1 MRGVV
6 LGDEG
11 SGPVRC
17 EEWSGRWEEWS
28 WQMRG
33 VVLADGR
40 RGPGRREEW
49 SWQMKGVVRA
59 DERSGPGR

>member
-6 LGDEG
+6 LTDWR

-17 EEWSGRWEEWS
+17 EEWPGRWEEWS

-33 VVLADGR
+33 VV
-40 RGPGRREEW
+40 
-49 SWQMKGVVRA
+49 QA
-59 DERSGPGR
+59 DEGSGPGG

>member
-1 MRGVV
+1 MVHTMYNSIFIAWSRQMRGVV
-6 LGDEG
+6 LVDEG

-33 VVLADGR
+33 VV
-40 RGPGRREEW
+40 
-49 SWQMKGVVRA
+49 RA
-59 DERSGPGR
+59 DEGSGPGR